1 MTRGVGFAAGA
12 SFLCVLL
19 GPKSAPNPGG
29 NSVIDLEAAGGA
41 MTGGIIAG
49 VIEKPTG
56 QAGEHHTT
64 CADCGAEVTGRFCSN
79 CGQAAHVHRTLL
91 HLGEELLHGVMH
103 FDGRFWRTLPLLVLN
118 PGRLTREWVQGR
130 RTRYVSPLAMF
141 LFTLFVMFFALSFM
155 PHPEV
160 GNPPL
165 QAQIAEQ
172 RADVVKAEKEL
183 AEARVNAEASREDA
197 VTNGAQQGLTSG
209 VLATVE
215 EAMVQKKARLAR
227 LEKELVEGRKDGLT
241 PGSWQASMAD
251 IAKDVSDGDES
262 NGVKATA
269 GWSKAK
275 VNEHSFIGTVAK
287 KLKNPDLALYKFQQT
302 MYKFGFLLVPLSI
315 PFVALMF
322 LWKRGFTLYDHGV
335 FVLYS
340 LTFMSLLLMAVVLV
354 ATTLKGAGGF
364 TMAAASLIAPVHM
377 FAQLKGAYGLR
388 IFSALWRTFA
398 LLIFCNIAATLFIL
412 AIIYLGLGH

>member
-1 MTRGVGFAAGA
+1 
-12 SFLCVLL
+12 
-19 GPKSAPNPGG
+19 
-29 NSVIDLEAAGGA
+29 

-49 VIEKPTG
+49 AIEKPTG
-56 QAGEHHTT
+56 QAGDHHTT

-103 FDGRFWRTLPLLVLN
+103 FDGRFWRTLPLLVIN

-155 PHPEV
+155 PQPEV

-172 RADVVKAEKEL
+172 RLEVAEAEKEM
-183 AEARVNAEASREDA
+183 AEARLRAETAVAETTGRDA
-197 VTNGAQQGLTSG
+197 TAGGVEQGLTSG

-215 EAMVQKKARLAR
+215 EAMTQKKARLAQ
-227 LEKELVEGRKDGLT
+227 LEKELVEGRKDGLA
-241 PGSWQASMAD
+241 PGSWQASVAD
-251 IAKDVSDGDES
+251 IAADVGK
-262 NGVKATA
+262 NGEANGLTK
-269 GWSKAK
+269 
-275 VNEHSFIGTVAK
+275 TVAK
-287 KLKNPDLALYKFQQT
+287 KLKNPDLALYKLQQT
-302 MYKFGFLLVPLSI
+302 IYKFAFLLVPLSI

-340 LTFMSLLLMAVVLV
+340 LTFMSLLLMVVVLL
-354 ATTLKGAGGF
+354 ATTVKGAGP
-364 TMAAASLIAPVHM
+364 AAGLVASLIVPVHM
-377 FAQLKGAYGLR
+377 FAQLKGAYSLK
-388 IFSALWRTFA
+388 IFSTLWRTVA
-398 LLIFCNIAATLFIL
+398 LVIFCEIAATLFIVS
-412 AIIYLGLGH
+412 IIYLGLGH